1 MTVTDKYQKMVD
13 KLQWIAITVLF
24 AVCTIVFIGNKKLKA
39 DRERQREE
47 TYVKIYESQTIES
60 LRKDNTYLNDSIIS
74 LNNYI
79 DELTTKF
86 NK

>member
-1 MTVTDKYQKMVD
+1 MTVTDKYQKLVD
-13 KLQWIAITVLF
+13 KLQWFAITLLF
-24 AVCTIVFIGNKKLKA
+24 AVCTVVFIGNNKLKS

-47 TYVKIYESQTIES
+47 TYVKIYESHTIES
-60 LRKDNTYLNDSIIS
+60 LRKDNVALNDSIIS

-79 DELTTKF
+79 NKLTGNI